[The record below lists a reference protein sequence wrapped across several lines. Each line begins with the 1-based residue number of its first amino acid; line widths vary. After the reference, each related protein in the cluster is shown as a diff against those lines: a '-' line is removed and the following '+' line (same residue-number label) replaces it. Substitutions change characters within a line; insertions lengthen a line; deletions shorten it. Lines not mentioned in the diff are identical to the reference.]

1 VGDGDIEALARCCV
15 EATLRH
21 IEGSSDAL
29 GRVSALLDDAMT
41 SLRRSLSAA
50 TGAEDHAECRR
61 DLEAA
66 MVALQSE
73 DALAPLLDSA
83 RERILQTIDVLRF
96 VVTPRRGETDAS
108 GPGGRDRL
116 ACEAMAARLRL
127 AVIALDAGIARS
139 GRVRQTRA
147 IVGAVDLSRGTAPCP
162 HLAPPKSELP
172 IHVPPSHDRTTPTVD
187 DSPSIRQ
194 VIRGALASGGRP
206 ESRT

>member
-1 VGDGDIEALARCCV
+1 MTGTFASPAAGAPVGDGDIEALARCCV

-147 IVGAVDLSRGTAPCP
+147 IV
-162 HLAPPKSELP
+162 
-172 IHVPPSHDRTTPTVD
+172 D

-194 VIRGALASGGRP
+194 VIRDALASGGRP